1 MSQSPIETRTAAT
14 ESGDHPISQAVV
26 ETVADAENVDPIDI
40 EVPLFD
46 VVDPDALDAFYRSAR
61 DNASVGLTS
70 IDFSYYGYQIR
81 VDETGVTVT
90 E

>member
-46 VVDPDALDAFYRSAR
+46 VVDPDDVTEEEL
-61 DNASVGLTS
+61 GLLMAGRGG
-70 IDFSYYGYQIR
+70 DR
-81 VDETGVTVT
+81 ADPDETTNVESAETDGGAQS
-90 E
+90 